1 MYFPLEINEQLAS
14 AMRAAVEFKV
24 EVEKI
29 IESVGVDE
37 KTPIADDKKEYEA
50 MSDDICE
57 MMCKIGHTIGNT
69 ITEIAL
75 DEGRKVNPRNNL
87 NLESHV
93 SE

>member
-14 AMRAAVEFKV
+14 AMRAAANFKV

-29 IESVGVDE
+29 IESAGVDE
-37 KTPIADDKKEYEA
+37 ETSIADDKNVYEA

-57 MMCKIGHTIGNT
+57 MMCKIGHTMGNT

-75 DEGRKVNPRNNL
+75 NEVRKLNPNN
-87 NLESHV
+87 NSN
-93 SE
+93 